1 MKKFR
6 LVFLPTLFIPL
17 LLSSCL
23 TVHAKKIVE
32 APYIPEEAFSDAVPV
47 KEANSYFY
55 YSEND
60 VPEIDGEFNEW
71 KDLEGVHTNQMVYG
85 GSFNPSNADGYFI
98 VRTDGKNLYV
108 FADVT
113 DDDPNI
119 NTLEPAAAWRGD
131 GVEFF
136 FGTDTSKHTYF
147 KDSDVRVRIIPHSK
161 SDIFDVGVGLND
173 TPVASDEIKV
183 AAVYSEHGYKVE
195 GKFPLSLLG
204 GKDLRLKQKVR
215 CDFQINDA
223 DNGKERTGL
232 LHWNSPNDN
241 TYSDPSSWGNG
252 KVIPLN
258 K

>member
-147 KDSDVRVRIIPHSK
+147 KDSDVRVRIVPHSK

-204 GKDLRLKQKVR
+204 GKDLSLKQKVR